1 MATRRPAGAGSRG
14 IIEEPGGPNRRLLLF
29 GAVFAAVMLLGVAI
43 VLVSRAGEEPDA
55 GEVVA
60 DGGYGTGECPPE
72 EPPPEP
78 VRQFEAA
85 PQRCTT
91 DGVDYAAV
99 LTTEV
104 GEITIDLLE
113 EQAPIT
119 VNNFVVLARWRYYEG
134 STFHRVIP
142 GFVVQGGDPVGD
154 PPGTGGPG
162 YAIPDELPE
171 PGAYEVGS
179 VAMANQYDQATGAGT
194 DTGGSQFFIASG
206 PDGAALPPFYTH
218 FGEVTEGLDVV
229 QAIEET
235 GTTASPQGVPVEPVT
250 VESVTIVE
258 R

>member
-1 MATRRPAGAGSRG
+1 MAARRLAGAGSRG
-14 IIEEPGGPNRRLLLF
+14 VVEPSGPNRRLLLF

-43 VLVSRAGEEPDA
+43 VLVNRAGEEPDGGA
-55 GEVVA
+55 VA
-60 DGGYGTGECPPE
+60 EGGYGTGECPPE
-72 EPPPEP
+72 EPPDEP
-78 VRQFEAA
+78 VRQFDAA
-85 PQRCTT
+85 PQRCIE
-91 DGVDYAAV
+91 DDVDYAAV
-99 LTTEV
+99 LTTEA

-113 EQAPIT
+113 AQAPIT
-119 VNNFVVLARWRYYEG
+119 VNNFVVLARWRYYDG

-171 PGAYEVGS
+171 PGAYAIGS

-194 DTGGSQFFIASG
+194 DTGGSQFYIVSG
-206 PDGAALPPFYTH
+206 PDGAALPPFYSL
-218 FGEVTEGLDVV
+218 FGEVTDGLDVV
-229 QAIEET
+229 RAIEET
-235 GTTASPQGVPVEPVT
+235 GAPGAPDGAPADPVT